1 MDGRH
6 VLEFA
11 LHDPS
16 ARKQTD
22 TFGNLFATEN
32 PIFVANR
39 KKNSLYCARKT
50 LISLWVVV
58 LQNRPEHRA
67 VFLRIC

>member
-1 MDGRH
+1 MDGRR

-11 LHDPS
+11 LHDSS

-32 PIFVANR
+32 PKSHFRCEQAEKLTLLCQTNAYLFVGHSSS
-39 KKNSLYCARKT
+39 KST
-50 LISLWVVV
+50 
-58 LQNRPEHRA
+58 
-67 VFLRIC
+67 